1 MRFARTAFALTN
13 SAIASGSEI
22 TVPSHM
28 ISPLSSTTQIVSIC
42 GPVDHPH
49 SDRRIEVLGSL
60 THDTA
65 TPYRDILFHSSCP
78 TSADPTPPPIIDQ
91 GADMA
96 YNSRQH
102 PDHRWRRHPPGPA
115 HRRRREPRRNGAWHR
130 IVLHHPSRL
139 PGDAS
144 LVPLSWRAASCR
156 SGIHRYLRSR
166 HHPAPSHSRVSPLL
180 MTGPDP
186 ASRRASLRARTTSL
200 DAIIP
205 FGR

>member
-1 MRFARTAFALTN
+1 MRARPWAPRHCR
-13 SAIASGSEI
+13 
-22 TVPSHM
+22 VRHR
-28 ISPLSSTTQIVSIC
+28 LSS
-42 GPVDHPH
+42 
-49 SDRRIEVLGSL
+49 E
-60 THDTA
+60 
-65 TPYRDILFHSSCP
+65 
-78 TSADPTPPPIIDQ
+78 PTPPPIIDQ

-166 HHPAPSHSRVSPLL
+166 HPPAPGTLGYP
-180 MTGPDP
+180 
-186 ASRRASLRARTTSL
+186 RARGDRAGPSQPKSQGQGRRPGCDRRGRGGAHKTPGPGGQR
-200 DAIIP
+200 P
-205 FGR
+205 FRQRGSPAGAANNAKDGNQVPPRGPAAVLST